1 MASRARDISK
11 DARGYDSFVFFQSS
25 KHTLPR
31 ACGIYERLLA
41 VAAEVKAKR
50 RVKDNVPV

>member
-1 MASRARDISK
+1 MFRARDISE

-31 ACGIYERLLA
+31 ACSIYERLLA

-50 RVKDNVPV
+50 RVKYNVPV